1 MAEKWQKK
9 RYAHVVSDNE
19 VFLEK
24 KCSRT
29 YNKKYCLNK
38 INLIINGV
46 KESKGSWGVWS

>member
-1 MAEKWQKK
+1 MTKKK
-9 RYAHVVSDNE
+9 RYAHVVSDK
-19 VFLEK
+19 K

-46 KESKGSWGVWS
+46 EESKGSEECDHKLIKTRS

>member
-1 MAEKWQKK
+1 MTKK
-9 RYAHVVSDNE
+9 KKICLVSDNE